1 MENKVYIEL
10 GAAINSIRSLRGN
23 CDHRFYDE
31 GLIDACSELIGLKPV
46 NVELTRHGQW
56 IKAPYSEKCGDSY
69 CSECNHFDWSDCKYC
84 SDCGCKMDG
93 GNK

>member
-31 GLIDACSELIGLKPV
+31 GLMDACSELIGLKPSDV
-46 NVELTRHGQW
+46 KPVQHGKW
-56 IKAPYSEKCGDSY
+56 IKASCSGKYGDAH
-69 CSECNHFDWSDCKYC
+69 CSECNNFDWSDCKYC
-84 SDCGCKMDG
+84 PSCGAKMNGKED
-93 GNK
+93 